1 MKCFYILECKEL
13 EKISNELYTFLDK
26 KELLKKSN
34 LQFWNFLNKK
44 ELFDLLTSSPVLT
57 EWFTKLKLRVREGS
71 FTVWNDRIQTSPHV
85 DAPPVIAKINI
96 PVLNTKNTYN
106 IWYDE
111 NQNEIARVEC
121 IHPIVLRSNILH
133 TVEVS
138 KEALLPRIQ
147 FSFCFYDE
155 PLNYLM

>member
-44 ELFDLLTSSPVLT
+44 ELFDLLSSSPVLT

-85 DAPPVIAKINI
+85 DAPPVVAKINI

-121 IHPIVLRSNILH
+121 IRPIVLRSNILH

-138 KEALLPRIQ
+138 NEALLPRIQ